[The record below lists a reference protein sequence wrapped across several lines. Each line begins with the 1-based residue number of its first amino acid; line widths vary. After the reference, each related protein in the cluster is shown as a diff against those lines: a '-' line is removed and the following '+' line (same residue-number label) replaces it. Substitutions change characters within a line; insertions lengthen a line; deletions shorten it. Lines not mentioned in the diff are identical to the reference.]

1 MTTFLLSVLM
11 NLTPLGTSDTR
22 DHKVMVL
29 FVSGLLQQHD
39 VLRPGNF
46 LPFLNLS
53 NISLQDI
60 QSSITFHMDTWIA
73 STFGC
78 YEHRCTISSI
88 LDPLRC
94 CGSTEEPEEAGA
106 GELTLNRRRLSA
118 AR

>member
-11 NLTPLGTSDTR
+11 NLTPLDTLN
-22 DHKVMVL
+22 HKVMVL

-39 VLRPGNF
+39 VLRSDNF
-46 LPFLNLS
+46 LPFLNLN

-88 LDPLRC
+88 LDSLRC

-106 GELTLNRRRLSA
+106 RELTLNRRRLSA
-118 AR
+118 AG